1 MMEHGVTGQSAMVNV
16 SRQESG
22 KGSLSIFVHK
32 VNSGSKNVLKLQKM
46 TTLEGLKTD
55 LLKKLTS
62 VTVLTCVF
70 SMFQMTSI

>member
-46 TTLEGLKTD
+46 TSLKELKTD
-55 LLKKLTS
+55 LLRKLTS
-62 VTVLTCVF
+62 VTVLSCVF